1 MNHENRFDILRL
13 MAAWGVLYFHTYP
26 LLGSKQT
33 DLITENWKYDTLG
46 GVSVSIFFVI
56 SGYLVTNSI
65 TTSTGAL
72 DFLKKRA
79 LRIYPAL
86 LFVTLISV
94 FILGPVVTSLP
105 ILEFFSEKTTW
116 NYLKNAIGYNI
127 KYELPGVF
135 ANNHMFA
142 VNVSLWSL
150 NLEIKAYLGLLFLWL
165 LPFEIK
171 KKLIIT
177 CIFLSAAYFV
187 RPVSEYGLNN
197 RWFGLSFF
205 AAKYF
210 LMFAIGGLLSTYKD
224 KLDGQVLK
232 MLGSA
237 SLLLIAFLSF
247 IDVQPMTSLLYH
259 WFFAVAC
266 IWISKNWLFLP
277 VISSKVGDL
286 SYGVYLF
293 SFPVQQTLI
302 QYGFQDKP
310 IPMFIFVSTVVTIV
324 FALISWHFVE
334 KPFLKSKASSKAR
347 AHA

>member
-33 DLITENWKYDTLG
+33 DLITENWKYDSLG
-46 GVSVSIFFVI
+46 GISVSVFFVI

-65 TTSTGAL
+65 ANSSGAL

-86 LFVTLISV
+86 IFVTLLSV
-94 FILGPVVTSLP
+94 FILGPLATSLP
-105 ILEFFSEKTTW
+105 ITDFFSEKITW
-116 NYLKNAIGYNI
+116 NYLKNSIGYNI

-135 ANNHMFA
+135 ENNQMSA
-142 VNVSLWSL
+142 VNGSLWSL

-165 LPFEIK
+165 IPFGMN

-177 CIFLSAAYFV
+177 CAFLSFVYFI

-197 RWFGLSFF
+197 RLFGLSYFSS
-205 AAKYF
+205 KYF
-210 LMFAIGGLLSTYKD
+210 LMFAIGGLLSAYKD
-224 KLDGQVLK
+224 ELGGPVLRSF
-232 MLGSA
+232 GTA
-237 SLLLIAFLSF
+237 SLLLIFSLAFF
-247 IDVQPMTSLLYH
+247 DVRPLTSLMYH

-266 IWISKNWLFLP
+266 IWISKHWLFLP
-277 VISSKVGDL
+277 IIPNKIGDL

-293 SFPVQQTLI
+293 SFPIQQVLI
-302 QYGFQDKP
+302 QYGFQNKP
-310 IPMFIFVSTVVTIV
+310 VSVFIFASTVVTIA

-334 KPFLKSKASSKAR
+334 KPFLRSKVSSKPR
-347 AHA
+347 VHT